1 MSSNRNLGSYFKA
14 PAVKAVTNRSAKQS
28 QINAI
33 SMNSI
38 EDRMPIDPHYA
49 ISGFL
54 VGARVG
60 VTGVGGGSLMT
71 PILIVLFGV
80 SPATG
85 VVEFASNDT
94 GVPKLFTHSVEPFR
108 FEGRA

>member
-1 MSSNRNLGSYFKA
+1 
-14 PAVKAVTNRSAKQS
+14 
-28 QINAI
+28 
-33 SMNSI
+33 
-38 EDRMPIDPHYA
+38 MPIDPHYA

-108 FEGRA
+108 FEGRARSPLNMNDQNRRAERARRSLQL